1 MKSISNKAHTGISIS
16 LMSLS
21 LMGCASEDDAADKTG
36 EDVELEISLGDGE
49 NSSTS
54 VSTSTVNG
62 KSTTSVS
69 TSNGNS
75 SSASS
80 SSSTSDGKFSLKADG
95 VDINID
101 LPQSLLKKSQ
111 QSDDLYPGSKILG
124 VDINSESKNNN
135 GSSDSKAVV
144 YLKFFAPDEPQ
155 KVAQYFADKF
165 KDEGGSASL
174 SGTSVSGKTKD
185 GQDYKLTL
193 DADGNGS
200 RGLLKITGNK
210 G

>member
-1 MKSISNKAHTGISIS
+1 MHINSNKALKTITVSA
-16 LMSLS
+16 MSLS
-21 LMGCASEDDAADKTG
+21 LLACNAQEEKAQ
-36 EDVELEISLGDGE
+36 DVELDISIGEGE

-69 TSNGNS
+69 SSTGNS

-101 LPQSLLKKSQ
+101 LPQSIIEKSQ
-111 QSDDLYPGSKILG
+111 KSDDLYPGSKILG
-124 VDINSESKNNN
+124 VDIESSSKSNN
-135 GSSDSKAVV
+135 GASKGKAIVN
-144 YLKFFAPDEPQ
+144 LKFFAPDEPA

-165 KDEGGSASL
+165 KKEGGSATL
-174 SGTSVSGKTKD
+174 SGTNVAGKTKD

-193 DADGNGS
+193 DADGDGS
-200 RGLLKITGNK
+200 KGLLAITGNRN
-210 G
+210 

>member
-1 MKSISNKAHTGISIS
+1 
-16 LMSLS
+16 MSLS
-21 LMGCASEDDAADKTG
+21 LLACASEDDTVDKIE

-54 VSTSTVNG
+54 ISTSTVNG

-69 TSNGNS
+69 TSTGES

-95 VDINID
+95 VDIKID
-101 LPQSLLKKSQ
+101 LPKSLIEKSQ
-111 QSDDLYPGSKILG
+111 KSDDLYPGSKILG
-124 VDINSESKNNN
+124 VDINSTSNNDN
-135 GSSDSKAVV
+135 GSSESKAVV
-144 YLKFFAPDEPQ
+144 NVKFFAPDEPR
-155 KVAQYFADKF
+155 KVAQYFANKF

-174 SGTSVSGKTKD
+174 NGTNVSGKTKD

-193 DADGNGS
+193 DPDGNGS
-200 RGLLKITGNK
+200 RGLLAITGNK
-210 G
+210 D